1 MMIALQF
8 VYFYIGRTKES
19 LVSKFPLPDE
29 ISGIDRRLRGEKVI
43 NEDDVSPLPLDG
55 AKVIY

>member
-1 MMIALQF
+1 M
-8 VYFYIGRTKES
+8 
-19 LVSKFPLPDE
+19 SKFPLPDE
-29 ISGIDRRLRGEKVI
+29 ISGMDRRLRGEKVI

>member
-29 ISGIDRRLRGEKVI
+29 ISGMDRRLRSEKVI